1 MNKKRVHQL
10 ANMVPPHMRKAV
22 GVLGVQENMAVFS
35 AIGQGVDTL
44 DYLAREF
51 GTCPIFQVNA
61 LASAG
66 LIEGGNIRPFV
77 TKVQWTEFGVDFMT
91 RMYDAFFGPPRRESN
106 EPNT

>member
-1 MNKKRVHQL
+1 MNKKRVQEL
-10 ANMVPPHMRKAV
+10 ASMVPPHIKKAV
-22 GVLGVQENMAVFS
+22 AVLGVKENMAVFS
-35 AIGQGVDTL
+35 AIGQEVDTL

-77 TKVQWTEFGVDFMT
+77 TKLQWSEFGLDFMT
-91 RMYDAFFGPPRRESN
+91 KMYDAFFGPPRRSSDD
-106 EPNT
+106 